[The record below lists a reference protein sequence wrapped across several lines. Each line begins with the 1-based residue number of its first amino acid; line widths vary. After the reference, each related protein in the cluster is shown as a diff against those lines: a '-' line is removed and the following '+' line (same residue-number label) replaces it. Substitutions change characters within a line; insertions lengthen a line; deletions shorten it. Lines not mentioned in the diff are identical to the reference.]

1 MLLRRQKLERSLSY
15 RTDPRPLVAF
25 TDGSGY
31 ANKVRNL
38 ARAGYA
44 VVTDNQRDF
53 GERTVNAQIR
63 ANPDQHFHTR
73 HLGRVPGRQTVPRAE
88 LYAIAKALC
97 LARHVCVVSDCQ
109 YAIDVTQH
117 ILDGKALE
125 KWRSR
130 PNFDLVIHVH
140 SAVHAWKR
148 EERKIQILK
157 IKSHV
162 ENGGADTKAFH
173 ELGNS
178 IADIAAKKATYL
190 EMNTTLGQWHSALQD
205 VHLRRETLPDLYRAI
220 AQALRIY
227 SRDIQTFGQPKEQH
241 RQIPDLMCIQ
251 GIGNPY
257 FQRPDGNFWRPI
269 SVWGTTFNACLMR
282 WLEQLSW
289 PEEHD
294 CAAPVLWIELLTSF
308 RLTTKCPIPLQLPAQ
323 QGVYLTPG
331 IHTIHS
337 MPCLSLGAEA
347 CSFQN
352 ALKSLALIL
361 DQKLVPWHLGKTKCD
376 TIPIFGFHLHAS
388 GLLLRPSFPH
398 SQEVR
403 VCLYK
408 YLTSQKGKPS
418 TSSRLDLPSE
428 RIPPEPEDVSQ
439 SAGSK
444 RSRFASFMRA
454 RR

>member
-1 MLLRRQKLERSLSY
+1 
-15 RTDPRPLVAF
+15 
-25 TDGSGY
+25 
-31 ANKVRNL
+31 
-38 ARAGYA
+38 
-44 VVTDNQRDF
+44 
-53 GERTVNAQIR
+53 
-63 ANPDQHFHTR
+63 
-73 HLGRVPGRQTVPRAE
+73 
-88 LYAIAKALC
+88 
-97 LARHVCVVSDCQ
+97 
-109 YAIDVTQH
+109 
-117 ILDGKALE
+117 
-125 KWRSR
+125 
-130 PNFDLVIHVH
+130 
-140 SAVHAWKR
+140 
-148 EERKIQILK
+148 
-157 IKSHV
+157 
-162 ENGGADTKAFH
+162 
-173 ELGNS
+173 
-178 IADIAAKKATYL
+178 
-190 EMNTTLGQWHSALQD
+190 
-205 VHLRRETLPDLYRAI
+205 
-220 AQALRIY
+220 
-227 SRDIQTFGQPKEQH
+227 
-241 RQIPDLMCIQ
+241 
-251 GIGNPY
+251 
-257 FQRPDGNFWRPI
+257 
-269 SVWGTTFNACLMR
+269 MR

-294 CAAPVLWIELLTSF
+294 SAAPVLWIELLTSF
-308 RLTTKCPIPLQLPAQ
+308 RLTTKCPIPLQLPTQ

-418 TSSRLDLPSE
+418 TSSKLDLPSE

-444 RSRFASFMRA
+444 RCQFHESQTVIFSVCFFWSFGGSALPWFFSVPGFSPDPSGQFSHISGCKDIRAEAGLFATSWQSCLETRIVG
-454 RR
+454 